1 MKKTIGYEITEPDIK
16 KTLNYLKTTVDK
28 KATREDAIEYL
39 REHQSMAHVVAHKIV
54 DDEKSKDTKN
64 LISHK
69 I

>member
-1 MKKTIGYEITEPDIK
+1 MKKTIGYEITEPDIE
-16 KTLNYLKTTVDK
+16 KTLNYLKTTIDK

-54 DDEKSKDTKN
+54 EDEKNKETKN

-69 I
+69 T